1 MRRLALPIL
10 LVTVA
15 LMAAAGA
22 AQASEWPTFGGDFGR
37 SGFQAAGQGRAPV
50 RAAYAKAEESERGVR
65 TSIVTTSG
73 QPVNQRVAYGTANGR
88 VHLQILESG
97 APVGPEEGVLIDDG
111 EPDAD
116 VFTGQGGSVGLA
128 DSSGQSGLGQIF
140 AVHNDDNSGG
150 SNDLAIAQVDES
162 TGALVQDLRVPG
174 SRDYTVSSSP
184 VMTGAA
190 PGTGDRVLFFLAN
203 DGTRTTLF
211 RVPIGDAGSQDA
223 TIGVITTR
231 DVVGANPV
239 TSPTLVTLN
248 NAAGTPTEYVAVA
261 SRSINSVQTF
271 TAGGIA
277 VTPEGGEVG
286 PRSGDLG
293 GRPQTL
299 STPPIG
305 ATTPASLVVAVGA
318 GETGTVVHALAQAG
332 NDQSLVDVAVSG
344 QLEGAPAP
352 ALALTPTRAVVTT
365 TANLYLLAL
374 GDLDPRGTLG
384 PAPLSGGTGFGRTT
398 AAASGSLVYVTR
410 DNGQQLVLGLG
421 DAQPL
426 SRRDFR
432 SNRFSSDAT
441 AAYAQP
447 ALASGFVQFGNDA
460 GVFVYRS
467 RCGNAIAGTSRGE
480 TLRGTSAGDEV
491 RALGGRDVVHGLFGD
506 DCLLGGGGGD
516 RLVGGAGGD
525 ELSGGGGG
533 DILIGGGGADRLI
546 GGSGADVLRDSSG
559 ANTFSAGG
567 GDDRIDAV
575 DRSRDEIRCGAG
587 RDVVRADRSDRVARD
602 CETVRLASP

>member
-1 MRRLALPIL
+1 MRRLAPIL
-10 LVTVA
+10 LV
-15 LMAAAGA
+15 AAALLASGA
-22 AQASEWPTFGGDFGR
+22 AEASQWPMFGGDFGR
-37 SGFQAAGQGRAPV
+37 TGYQAADHGRAPI
-50 RAAYAKAEESERGVR
+50 RAAYAKADESERGVR
-65 TSIVTTSG
+65 TSIVTSSG
-73 QPVNQRVAYGTANGR
+73 QPANQRVAYGTANGR
-88 VHLQILESG
+88 VHVQVLESG
-97 APVGPEEGVLIDDG
+97 APVGPEEGVLLDDG
-111 EPDAD
+111 APDAD

-128 DSSGQSGLGQIF
+128 DSSGPSGLGQIF

-184 VMTGAA
+184 VITGAV

-211 RVPIGDAGSQDA
+211 RVPIGAAGTQDA
-223 TIGVITTR
+223 TIGAITTR

-239 TSPTLVTLN
+239 ASPTLVTLN

-271 TAGGIA
+271 TVAGIA
-277 VTPEGGEVG
+277 ATAAGLEVG

-293 GRPQTL
+293 GSAQTP
-299 STPPIG
+299 STPPAG
-305 ATTPASLVVAVGA
+305 ADTAASLLVAVGS
-318 GETGTVVHALAQAG
+318 GESATVVHALAQSG
-332 NDQSLVDVAVSG
+332 NDQTLVDAAVSG
-344 QLEGAPAP
+344 RIEGAPAP
-352 ALALTPTRAVVTT
+352 ALALTPTRVVVTT
-365 TANLYLLAL
+365 AANLYLLAI
-374 GDLDPRGTLG
+374 GDLDPRGALG
-384 PAPLSGGTGFGRTT
+384 PVPLSGGTGFGRTT
-398 AAASGSLVYVTR
+398 AAASGSLVYVSR
-410 DNGQQLVLGLG
+410 DNGQQLVLRLD

-432 SNRFSSDAT
+432 PNRFSSDAT
-441 AAYAQP
+441 AAYGQP

-467 RCGNAIAGTSRGE
+467 RCGNAIAGTRRGE

-491 RALGGRDVVHGLFGD
+491 RALGGRDVVEGLFGD

-516 RLVGGAGGD
+516 RMVGGAGSD

-533 DILIGGGGADRLI
+533 DVLDGGAGPDRLT
-546 GGSGADVLRDSSG
+546 GGSGADVLRDRGG

-567 GDDRIDAV
+567 GDDRVDAV
-575 DRSRDEIRCGAG
+575 NRRRDEIRCGRG
-587 RDVVRADRSDRVARD
+587 RDIVQADRSDQPGRD